1 MMHLLHRHVVSKAAA
16 AAAAAASNARGAVPS
31 SRFAFF
37 STMRDDHSSE
47 EAEAAIFNAFGS
59 KDRYNWDDPF
69 LFRSQLTEEERAVW
83 DAAKDFC
90 QGELMPG
97 ILEANRNE
105 VTLDHTLMQEMGKV
119 GMLGPTLPPKY
130 GGSGL
135 GYVSYGL
142 LATEVERVDS
152 SYRSAM
158 SVQSSLVMYPI
169 YAYAS
174 EALKRKLLPKLASGE
189 FIGCFGL
196 TEPNHGSDP
205 GSMETKAVYDAATNE
220 YVLNGSKNWITNS
233 PIADVF
239 VVWARHTES
248 GEIRGYVMEKGMP
261 GLTAP
266 KIDGKFSLRASCTGM
281 IFMDDVRVPAGNEL
295 NVKGLKGPFSCLNHA
310 RYGIAWGVLGAA
322 EFCMHQAREYTLDR
336 KQFGSPL
343 AANQLIQRKLADMST
358 EISIGRE
365 ACLRV
370 GRLMEDGK
378 AKPEMVSMI
387 KRNNCGK
394 SLDMAR
400 VARDM
405 LGGNGISDEY
415 HVIRHVMNLE
425 AVNTYEGTH
434 DVHALILGRAI
445 TGIPAFEPPM
455 TR

>member
-1 MMHLLHRHVVSKAAA
+1 MPDDAETVVD
-16 AAAAAASNARGAVPS
+16 AVAK
-31 SRFAFF
+31 R
-37 STMRDDHSSE
+37 
-47 EAEAAIFNAFGS
+47 AFGS
-59 KDRYNWDDPF
+59 KAPYLWDDPF
-69 LFRSQLTEEERAVW
+69 LFRSQLTEEERTVW
-83 DAAKDFC
+83 DAAREFC
-90 QGELMPG
+90 QHELMPN
-97 ILEANRNE
+97 IVHANRHE
-105 VTLDHTLMQEMGKV
+105 STLDHNLMQEMGRV
-119 GMLGPTLPPKY
+119 GLLGATLPPEY

-152 SYRSAM
+152 SYRSAV

-169 YAYAS
+169 FAYGS
-174 EALKRKLLPKLASGE
+174 EQVRQMYLPKLASGE

-205 GSMETKAVYDAATNE
+205 GNMETRAVYDASTQE

-239 VVWARHTES
+239 VVWARLVDSDGQPGHIH
-248 GEIRGYVMEKGMP
+248 GFVVEKDTP

-266 KIDGKFSLRASCTGM
+266 KIEGKFSLRASCTGM
-281 IFMDDVRVPAGNEL
+281 IFMDDVRVPAGNAL

-322 EFCMHQAREYTLDR
+322 EFCMHQARQYTLDR
-336 KQFGSPL
+336 KQFGAPL
-343 AANQLIQRKLADMST
+343 AATQLIQKKLADMST
-358 EISIGRE
+358 DITLGRQ

-370 GRLMEDGK
+370 GRLMDEGN

-387 KRNNCGK
+387 KRNSCGK
-394 SLDMAR
+394 ALEMAR
-400 VARDM
+400 TARDM

-415 HVIRHVMNLE
+415 HIIRHVMNLE

-445 TGIPAFEPPM
+445 TGIPAFVPSA
-455 TR
+455 